1 MKKNHL
7 ILIGIAVVVI
17 VIFGWV
23 KSTYNGMVG
32 VEEEATTAL
41 ANVQSAYQ
49 RRADL
54 IPNLV
59 EVVKGYA
66 AHEKETYQAVVEA
79 RANATK
85 IQLNVDDLT
94 EENLQKFQAAQ
105 SELNSALSRLI
116 AVSENYPELKANENF
131 LELQAQLEGTE
142 NRIKESRNAF
152 NDAVKDYNVKVRKF
166 PNNIVAG
173 MMGFDKKAGFKA
185 AEGSDKAPTVDFN

>member
-1 MKKNHL
+1 MKKSL
-7 ILIGIAVVVI
+7 ILIVIVAIAVI
-17 VIFGWV
+17 YGI
-23 KSTYNGMVG
+23 KLYNGLVNSDET
-32 VEEEATTAL
+32 VSNAL
-41 ANVQSAYQ
+41 AKVESDYQ

-59 EVVKGYA
+59 ETVKGYA

-116 AVSENYPELKANENF
+116 AVSEN
-131 LELQAQLEGTE
+131 
-142 NRIKESRNAF
+142 S
-152 NDAVKDYNVKVRKF
+152 
-166 PNNIVAG
+166 
-173 MMGFDKKAGFKA
+173 
-185 AEGSDKAPTVDFN
+185 

>member
-1 MKKNHL
+1 MKKTVVFIVLLL
-7 ILIGIAVVVI
+7 IVAFWGARV
-17 VIFGWV
+17 
-23 KSTYNGMVG
+23 YNGLVNSDESVSNAWAK
-32 VEEEATTAL
+32 VE
-41 ANVQSAYQ
+41 SDYQ

-59 EVVKGYA
+59 ETVKGYA

-85 IQLNVDDLT
+85 IQLNVDELT

-152 NDAVKDYNVKVRKF
+152 NDAVKEYNVKVRKF

-173 MMGFDKKAGFKA
+173 IMGFEKKAGFKA
-185 AEGSDKAPTVDFN
+185 AEGSDQAPKVDFN

>member
-1 MKKNHL
+1 MKKTVVL
-7 ILIGIAVVVI
+7 IVVI
-17 VIFGWV
+17 LVAVFWGARI
-23 KSTYNGMVG
+23 YNGFVNSDEIVSNAWAK
-32 VEEEATTAL
+32 VE
-41 ANVQSAYQ
+41 SDYQ

-59 EVVKGYA
+59 ETVKGYA

-85 IQLNVDDLT
+85 IQLNVDELT

-152 NDAVKDYNVKVRKF
+152 NDAVKDYNVTIRKF

-173 MMGFDKKAGFKA
+173 IMGFDKKAGFKA
-185 AEGSDKAPTVDFN
+185 AEGDFN

>member
-1 MKKNHL
+1 MKKTVVL
-7 ILIGIAVVVI
+7 IVVI
-17 VIFGWV
+17 LVAVFWGARI
-23 KSTYNGMVG
+23 YNGFVNSDEIVSNAWAK
-32 VEEEATTAL
+32 VE
-41 ANVQSAYQ
+41 SDYQ

-59 EVVKGYA
+59 ETVKGYA

-85 IQLNVDDLT
+85 IQLNVDELT

-152 NDAVKDYNVKVRKF
+152 NDAVKDYNVTIRKF

-173 MMGFDKKAGFKA
+173 IMGFDKKVGFKA

>member
-1 MKKNHL
+1 MKKTVVL
-7 ILIGIAVVVI
+7 IVVI
-17 VIFGWV
+17 LVAVFWGARI
-23 KSTYNGMVG
+23 YNGFVNSDEIVSNAWAK
-32 VEEEATTAL
+32 VE
-41 ANVQSAYQ
+41 SDYQ

-59 EVVKGYA
+59 ETVKGYA

-85 IQLNVDDLT
+85 IQLNVDELT

-142 NRIKESRNAF
+142 NRIKESRNKY
-152 NDAVKDYNVKVRKF
+152 NSAVKEYNVGVRKF
-166 PNNIVAG
+166 PKSIIASIF
-173 MMGFDKKAGFKA
+173 GFSTKA
-185 AEGSDKAPTVDFN
+185 AFEADADAQKAPEVKF

>member
-1 MKKNHL
+1 MKKSL
-7 ILIGIAVVVI
+7 ILIVIVAIAVI
-17 VIFGWV
+17 YGI
-23 KSTYNGMVG
+23 KLYNGLVNSDETVSNAWAK
-32 VEEEATTAL
+32 VE
-41 ANVQSAYQ
+41 SDYQ

-59 EVVKGYA
+59 ETVKGYA

-105 SELNSALSRLI
+105 SELNSTLSRLI

-166 PNNIVAG
+166 PNNIIAG

>member
-1 MKKNHL
+1 MKKTVVL
-7 ILIGIAVVVI
+7 IVVI
-17 VIFGWV
+17 LVAVFGG
-23 KSTYNGMVG
+23 SRIYNGFVNSDEIVSNAWAK
-32 VEEEATTAL
+32 VE
-41 ANVQSAYQ
+41 SDYQ

-59 EVVKGYA
+59 ETVKGYA

-85 IQLNVDDLT
+85 IQLNVDELT
-94 EENLQKFQAAQ
+94 EENMQKFQAAQ

-152 NDAVKDYNVKVRKF
+152 NDAVKDYNVTIRKF

-173 MMGFDKKAGFKA
+173 IMGFDKKAGFKA

>member
-1 MKKNHL
+1 MKKTVVL
-7 ILIGIAVVVI
+7 IVVI
-17 VIFGWV
+17 LVAVFWGARI
-23 KSTYNGMVG
+23 YNGFVNSDEIVSNAWAK
-32 VEEEATTAL
+32 VE
-41 ANVQSAYQ
+41 SDYQ

-59 EVVKGYA
+59 ETVKGYA

-85 IQLNVDDLT
+85 IQLNVDELT

-152 NDAVKDYNVKVRKF
+152 NDAVKDYNVTIRKF

-173 MMGFDKKAGFKA
+173 IMGFKKKAGFKA

>member
-1 MKKNHL
+1 MKKTVVL
-7 ILIGIAVVVI
+7 IVVI
-17 VIFGWV
+17 LVAVFWGARI
-23 KSTYNGMVG
+23 YNGFVNSDEIVSNAWAK
-32 VEEEATTAL
+32 VE
-41 ANVQSAYQ
+41 SDYQ

-59 EVVKGYA
+59 ETVKGYA

-85 IQLNVDDLT
+85 IQLNVDELT
-94 EENLQKFQAAQ
+94 EENMQKFQAAQ

-152 NDAVKDYNVKVRKF
+152 NDAVKDYNVNIRKF

-173 MMGFDKKAGFKA
+173 IMGFDKKAGFKA
-185 AEGSDKAPTVDFN
+185 TEGSDKAPTVDFN

>member
-1 MKKNHL
+1 MKKTVVL
-7 ILIGIAVVVI
+7 IVVI
-17 VIFGWV
+17 LVAVFWGARI
-23 KSTYNGMVG
+23 YNGFVNSDEIVSNAWAK
-32 VEEEATTAL
+32 VE
-41 ANVQSAYQ
+41 SDYQ

-59 EVVKGYA
+59 ETVKGYA
-66 AHEKETYQAVVEA
+66 AHEKE
-79 RANATK
+79 
-85 IQLNVDDLT
+85 
-94 EENLQKFQAAQ
+94 KFQAAQ

-152 NDAVKDYNVKVRKF
+152 NDAVKDYNVTIRKF

-173 MMGFDKKAGFKA
+173 IMGFDKKAGFKA

>member
-1 MKKNHL
+1 MKKSLVL
-7 ILIGIAVVVI
+7 IVVI
-17 VIFGWV
+17 IIAAIWGVNLYNGLV
-23 KSTYNGMVG
+23 KSDETVSN
-32 VEEEATTAL
+32 TW
-41 ANVQSAYQ
+41 ANVESDYQ

-59 EVVKGYA
+59 ETVKGYA
-66 AHEKETYQAVVEA
+66 AHEKETFQAVVEA

-94 EENLQKFQAAQ
+94 EENMKKFQVAQ
-105 SELNSALSRLI
+105 GELNSALSRLI

-131 LELQAQLEGTE
+131 RDLQVQLEGTE
-142 NRIKESRNAF
+142 NRIKESRNKF
-152 NDAVKDYNVKVRKF
+152 NNAVKEYNVKVRKF

-173 MMGFDKKAGFKA
+173 IMGFDKKAGFKA

>member
-1 MKKNHL
+1 MKKTVVL
-7 ILIGIAVVVI
+7 IVVI
-17 VIFGWV
+17 LVAVFWGARI
-23 KSTYNGMVG
+23 YNGFVNSDEIVSNAWAK
-32 VEEEATTAL
+32 VE
-41 ANVQSAYQ
+41 SDYQ

-59 EVVKGYA
+59 ETVKGYA

-85 IQLNVDDLT
+85 IQLNVDELT
-94 EENLQKFQAAQ
+94 EENMQKFQAAQ

-152 NDAVKDYNVKVRKF
+152 NDAVKDYNVTIRKF

-173 MMGFDKKAGFKA
+173 IMGFDKKAGFKA
-185 AEGSDKAPTVDFN
+185 PEGSDKAPTVDFN

>member
-1 MKKNHL
+1 MKKTVVFIVLLL
-7 ILIGIAVVVI
+7 IVAFWGARV
-17 VIFGWV
+17 
-23 KSTYNGMVG
+23 YNGLVNSDESVSNAWAK
-32 VEEEATTAL
+32 VE
-41 ANVQSAYQ
+41 SDYQ

-59 EVVKGYA
+59 ETVKGYA

-85 IQLNVDDLT
+85 IQLNVDELT

-152 NDAVKDYNVKVRKF
+152 NDAVKEYNVKVRKF
-166 PNNIVAG
+166 PNNIIAG
-173 MMGFDKKAGFKA
+173 IMGFDKKAGFKA

>member
-1 MKKNHL
+1 MKKSL
-7 ILIGIAVVVI
+7 ILIVIVAIAVI
-17 VIFGWV
+17 YGI
-23 KSTYNGMVG
+23 KLYNGLVNSDETVSNAWAK
-32 VEEEATTAL
+32 VE
-41 ANVQSAYQ
+41 SDYQ

-59 EVVKGYA
+59 ETVKGYA